1 MDFILDLLEVIFSGG
16 RFVLALLD
24 YLKKRK

>member
-1 MDFILDLLEVIFSGG
+1 MDFFFNLLELLFSGG

-24 YLKKRK
+24 YLNKRK